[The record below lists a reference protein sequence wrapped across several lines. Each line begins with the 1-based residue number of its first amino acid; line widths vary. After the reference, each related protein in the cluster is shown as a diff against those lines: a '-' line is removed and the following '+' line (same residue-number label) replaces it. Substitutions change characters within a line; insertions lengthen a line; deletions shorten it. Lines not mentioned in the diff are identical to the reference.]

1 MEGDAA
7 FADFVSAC
15 WPRLHRVAY
24 LLTADGV
31 AADDALRAAFETT
44 HARWSRVRDSDDP
57 EADVLAA
64 LVAACVP
71 TERRFRP
78 RARLGELAA
87 RGRRVPGRDQD
98 PLSGDLP
105 GSPPPVDTGVV
116 DRTLLWPL
124 LCALPPR
131 ERAVLVLLHHQDL
144 TAEEVGE
151 LLGCSAARVRA
162 EAHDALVA
170 VRRGLDAARNDGLA
184 GSVPDLPDGPS
195 AGAGPTLW
203 PGHGAPPGEVLE
215 R

>member
-7 FADFVSAC
+7 FADFASAC

-24 LLTADGV
+24 LLTADRA
-31 AADDALRAAFETT
+31 AADEVLAAAFET
-44 HARWSRVRDSDDP
+44 AYASWARVRDAEDP
-57 EADVLAA
+57 EGHVLAA
-64 LVAACVP
+64 LVAASVP
-71 TERRFRP
+71 GESRFRP
-78 RARLGELAA
+78 RDLLAL
-87 RGRRVPGRDQD
+87 GRRLTGRTAG
-98 PLSGDLP
+98 SGDPP
-105 GSPPPVDTGVV
+105 GPPPPVDTGVV

-144 TAEEVGE
+144 TAEDVGD

-170 VRRGLDAARNDGLA
+170 VRRGLDAARTDGVA
-184 GSVPDLPDGPS
+184 SDRHADPT
-195 AGAGPTLW
+195 AGAGPVPW
-203 PGHGAPPGEVLE
+203 PGHAAPPGEVLE